1 MYHLRFQNV
10 QYHFVFESAGSGVLQ
25 SRSGRRVAR
34 LRDRPGVTP
43 EKVVIDRGC
52 RIPEGTIIG
61 EDPEL
66 DAQRFY
72 RSPNGVVLVTQEMFA
87 RLYNF
92 EHIPKVE

>member
-1 MYHLRFQNV
+1 LSKVRV
-10 QYHFVFESAGSGVLQ
+10 QAFCNLDQVVVLPDCEIGQGS
-25 SRSGRRVAR
+25 R
-34 LRDRPGVTP
+34 LK
-43 EKVVIDRGC
+43 KVVIDRGC

-72 RSPNGVVLVTQEMFA
+72 RTPNGVVLVTQEMFA
-87 RLYNF
+87 KLYNF